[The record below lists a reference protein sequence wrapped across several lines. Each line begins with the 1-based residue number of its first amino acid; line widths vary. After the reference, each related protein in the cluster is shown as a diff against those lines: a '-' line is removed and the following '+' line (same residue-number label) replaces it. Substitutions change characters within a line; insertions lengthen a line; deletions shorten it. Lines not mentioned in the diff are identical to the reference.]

1 MALFKH
7 LSFIRANKGI
17 VGWVYSMKCLLQ
29 FHEDLDGSSIAEQ
42 IEHWTCN
49 SEALTASWNCSQYVR
64 SSNSS
69 LACKIASW
77 FASSQLGFLTL
88 LSLI

>member
-17 VGWVYSMKCLLQ
+17 VGWVYSMKCLLR

-49 SEALTASWNCSQYVR
+49 SEALTASWNIILNKSRVQIPAW
-64 SSNSS
+64 
-69 LACKIASW
+69 LAKLPAGLPQASW
-77 FASSQLGFLTL
+77 NS
-88 LSLI
+88 